1 MASRI
6 AILFVV
12 VVAILLLWPAKARA
26 FLGLAGMIAV
36 IVAVGFFIVVLINLP
51 APQ

>member
-6 AILFVV
+6 AILLA
-12 VVAILLLWPAKARA
+12 VAIAISLLWPAKARA
-26 FLGLAGMIAV
+26 FLGVAG
-36 IVAVGFFIVVLINLP
+36 IVAVLVAIGFLIVVLINLP